1 MTNLNFRP
9 WTEEDN
15 TKLTSLAG
23 KMPTAQIAA
32 ELGRSPGAT
41 VMQASK
47 LKVSLSTRQHA
58 RRLPRSGVDAAQ
70 QAALKKDRPVHTGGR
85 GY

>member
-1 MTNLNFRP
+1 MTNLHFRP

-15 TKLTSLAG
+15 TKLTALAG

-32 ELGRSPGAT
+32 KLGRSPGAT

-47 LKVSLSTRQHA
+47 LKVSLSTHQHA
-58 RRLPRSGVDAAQ
+58 RQLPRSGVDAAQ
-70 QAALKKDRPVHTGGR
+70 PSSA
-85 GY
+85 

>member
-1 MTNLNFRP
+1 MTNPHHLRP

-15 TKLTSLAG
+15 MKLTSLAG

-32 ELGRSPGAT
+32 KLGRSPGAT

-58 RRLPRSGVDAAQ
+58 RQLPRSGLERRVTHGA
-70 QAALKKDRPVHTGGR
+70 
-85 GY
+85 